1 MTKDYTINI
10 KLGFRFHTLR
20 SNARNWRRS
29 VYFSLKE
36 CGPSAVIHRFLLFL
50 NYKSDMALVNRENE
64 NNLQNID
71 YSNRINNIRA
81 AYLPS
86 RGTYE
91 AAKLLDDD
99 FSVWIEPNFHI

>member
-1 MTKDYTINI
+1 
-10 KLGFRFHTLR
+10 
-20 SNARNWRRS
+20 
-29 VYFSLKE
+29 
-36 CGPSAVIHRFLLFL
+36 
-50 NYKSDMALVNRENE
+50 MALVNRENE